1 MAKREPAKETDD
13 LMMMMKMIR
22 DELKK
27 MNALLQESNECI
39 KKLKERFV

>member
-13 LMMMMKMIR
+13 PMMMKMIR

-27 MNALLQESNECI
+27 MNAILQESNECI

>member
-13 LMMMMKMIR
+13 LMMKMII

>member
-13 LMMMMKMIR
+13 LMMMKMIR